1 MARRGVWIGRMTVL
15 LGLAGCLAARA
26 ETPIDQAFNRLYN
39 FDFKHAQEI
48 LDRQSQ
54 LTPFDPL
61 PRCVNA
67 ASRLFSE
74 LYRLKILELDFF
86 TDDDK
91 VVDRRALVPDPAV
104 RQAFF
109 RLVQE
114 SERLANTRLAAK
126 PDDPD
131 ALFALCMATGLET
144 DYAAL
149 IERRR
154 FGSFSLSRRNQAYA
168 RKLLALKPPVD
179 DAYMTFG
186 TVEYVVG
193 SLPFFLRW
201 FVHLDMVSGSKQ
213 KGIEEL
219 ELVARRGRYYG
230 PLARMML
237 AVIHIREKRP
247 AKAEE
252 LLAGLAAQ
260 FPENPL
266 FGKELLRVRRMA
278 HPAGAGRAK

>member
-1 MARRGVWIGRMTVL
+1 MALSLVFS
-15 LGLAGCLAARA
+15 GCLLAQPK
-26 ETPIDQAFNRLYN
+26 TLIDQAFERLYN
-39 FDFKHAQEI
+39 FDFPHAQEI
-48 LDRQSQ
+48 LDRQVQ
-54 LTPFDPL
+54 LAPGDPL
-61 PRCVNA
+61 PLCVKA
-67 ASRLFSE
+67 AGYLFSE

-91 VVDRRALVPDPAV
+91 VVDRKALVPDPAV
-104 RQAFF
+104 RQAFL
-109 RLVQE
+109 R
-114 SERLANTRLAAK
+114 SRADAERLASAHLAAH

-154 FGSFSLSRRNQAYA
+154 FGSFALSKRNQVYA
-168 RKLLALKPPVD
+168 RRLVALNPPVV

-201 FVHLDMVSGSKQ
+201 FVRFDQISGSKQ
-213 KGIEEL
+213 KGIEDL
-219 ELVARRGRYYG
+219 ELVARSGRYYG
-230 PLARMML
+230 PMARMML
-237 AVIHIREKRP
+237 AVIHVREKRP

-252 LLAGLAAQ
+252 LLTGLVAE

-266 FGKELLRVRRMA
+266 FRKELSRGSRLA
-278 HPAGAGRAK
+278 HPSGAARAK

>member
-1 MARRGVWIGRMTVL
+1 MAL
-15 LGLAGCLAARA
+15 FLSLAGGLPAQPK
-26 ETPIDQAFNRLYN
+26 TLIDQAFDRLYN
-39 FDFKHAQEI
+39 FDFKAAQEI
-48 LDRQSQ
+48 LDRQVQ
-54 LTPFDPL
+54 LTPSDPL
-61 PRCVNA
+61 PLSVKA
-67 ASRLFSE
+67 ASHLFSE

-104 RQAFF
+104 RRAFF
-109 RLVQE
+109 QLVADA
-114 SERLANTRLAAK
+114 ERLANARLAER

-149 IERRR
+149 VERRR
-154 FGSFSLSRRNQAYA
+154 FGSFSLSRKNQVYA
-168 RKLLALKPPVD
+168 RRLLALDPPVA

-201 FVHLDMVSGSKQ
+201 LVRFDQISGSKQ

-237 AVIHIREKRP
+237 GVIYIREKRP
-247 AKAEE
+247 EKAEE
-252 LLAGLAAQ
+252 LLLGLAAE
-260 FPENPL
+260 FPRNPL
-266 FGKELLRVRRMA
+266 FRKELVRVGRMA
-278 HPAGAGRAK
+278 HPKGAARAK

>member
-1 MARRGVWIGRMTVL
+1 MALFLALGG
-15 LGLAGCLAARA
+15 GLAAQPKTLLDRA
-26 ETPIDQAFNRLYN
+26 FDRLYN
-39 FDFKHAQEI
+39 FDFKPAQEI
-48 LDRQSQ
+48 LDQQIHLAPS
-54 LTPFDPL
+54 DPL
-61 PRCVNA
+61 PLSVKA
-67 ASRLFSE
+67 ASHLFSE

-104 RQAFF
+104 RRAF
-109 RLVQE
+109 LQSLE
-114 SERLANTRLAAK
+114 DAKRLANARLAVR
-126 PDDPD
+126 PNDPD

-149 IERRR
+149 VERRR
-154 FGSFSLSRRNQAYA
+154 FGSFSLSRKNQVYA
-168 RKLLALKPPVD
+168 RRLLALDPPVA

-201 FVHLDMVSGSKQ
+201 LVRFDQISGSKQ

-237 AVIHIREKRP
+237 GVIYIREKRP
-247 AKAEE
+247 EKAEE
-252 LLAGLAAQ
+252 LLLGLAAE
-260 FPENPL
+260 FPRNPL
-266 FGKELLRVRRMA
+266 FRKELVRVGRMA
-278 HPAGAGRAK
+278 HPKGAARAK

>member
-1 MARRGVWIGRMTVL
+1 MARRGGKLWGTTLFLV
-15 LGLAGCLAARA
+15 LAGCLSVRA

-39 FDFKHAQEI
+39 FDFQGSKRI
-48 LDRQSQ
+48 LERQIQ
-54 LTPFDPL
+54 REPFDPL
-61 PRCVNA
+61 PRSVNA
-67 ASRLFSE
+67 ATHLFSE
-74 LYRLKILELDFF
+74 LYRLKILEVDFF

-91 VVDRRALVPDPAV
+91 VVDRKALVPDPAV

-109 RLVQE
+109 RLVE
-114 SERLANTRLAAK
+114 DAEGLASARLASW
-126 PDDPD
+126 PDDPN
-131 ALFALCMATGLET
+131 ALFAMCMATGLET

-154 FGSFSLSRRNQAYA
+154 FGSFALSRRNQVYA
-168 RKLLALKPPVD
+168 RKLLALHPPVE
-179 DAYMTFG
+179 DAYLTFG

-201 FVHLDMVSGSKQ
+201 FVHLDHINGSKQ
-213 KGIEEL
+213 TGVEDL
-219 ELVARRGRYYG
+219 EAVASRGRYYG

-237 AVIHIREKRP
+237 AIIHIREKRP

-252 LLAGLAAQ
+252 LLAGLTAQ

-266 FGKELLRVRRMA
+266 FRKELQRA
-278 HPAGAGRAK
+278 HRLAHAR

>member
-1 MARRGVWIGRMTVL
+1 MARCGKL
-15 LGLAGCLAARA
+15 LWMALLLALGDCLAAQPA
-26 ETPIDQAFNRLYN
+26 TLIDQAFDRLYN
-39 FDFKHAQEI
+39 FDFKRAQEI
-48 LDRQSQ
+48 LDRQRQ
-54 LTPFDPL
+54 LTPEDPL
-61 PRCVNA
+61 PVCVKA
-67 ASRLFSE
+67 AGHLFSE

-104 RQAFF
+104 RRAFF
-109 RLVQE
+109 QLLDE
-114 SERLANTRLAAK
+114 AERLADSRRASQ
-126 PDDPD
+126 PDDPG

-154 FGSFSLSRRNQAYA
+154 FGSFSLSKRNQAYA
-168 RKLLALKPPVD
+168 RKLLALNPPVD

-193 SLPFFLRW
+193 SLPFYLRW
-201 FVHLDMVSGSKQ
+201 LVRLAQVSGSKE
-213 KGIEEL
+213 KAVEEL

-230 PLARMML
+230 PLARMTL
-237 AVIHIREKRP
+237 AVIQVREKRLD
-247 AKAEE
+247 KAEV
-252 LLAGLAAQ
+252 LLAALVSE

-266 FGKELLRVRRMA
+266 FRQELSRVSRLA
-278 HPAGAGRAK
+278 HPNRPARAK

>member
-1 MARRGVWIGRMTVL
+1 MALFLALAG
-15 LGLAGCLAARA
+15 GLAAQPRTLL
-26 ETPIDQAFNRLYN
+26 DQALDRLYN
-39 FDFKHAQEI
+39 FDFKPAQEI
-48 LDRQSQ
+48 LDRQIQ
-54 LTPFDPL
+54 LAPSDPL
-61 PRCVNA
+61 PLSVKA
-67 ASRLFSE
+67 ASHLFSE

-104 RQAFF
+104 RRAF
-109 RLVQE
+109 LQSLE
-114 SERLANTRLAAK
+114 DANRLANARLAVR
-126 PDDPD
+126 PNDPD

-149 IERRR
+149 VERRR
-154 FGSFSLSRRNQAYA
+154 FGSFSLSRKNQVYA
-168 RKLLALKPPVD
+168 RRLLALDPPVA

-201 FVHLDMVSGSKQ
+201 LVRFDQISGSKQ

-237 AVIHIREKRP
+237 GVIYIREKRP
-247 AKAEE
+247 EKAEE
-252 LLAGLAAQ
+252 LLLGLAAE
-260 FPENPL
+260 FPRNPL
-266 FGKELLRVRRMA
+266 FRKELVRVGRMA
-278 HPAGAGRAK
+278 HPKGAARAK